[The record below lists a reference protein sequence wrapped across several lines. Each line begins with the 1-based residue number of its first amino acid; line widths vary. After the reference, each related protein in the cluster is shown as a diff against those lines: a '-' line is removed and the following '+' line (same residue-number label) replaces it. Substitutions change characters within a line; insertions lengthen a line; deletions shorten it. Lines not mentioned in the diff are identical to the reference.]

1 MNNLKVVSELIEFY
15 VSDIDDIDQK
25 EYLKVAM
32 TANITR
38 HCELDGLDLPK
49 QYVKEVVQAYF
60 DGFSC

>member
-15 VSDIDDIDQK
+15 VSDIEDIDQK

-38 HCELDGLDLPK
+38 NCGLPK
-49 QYVKEVVQAYF
+49 QYVKEVIQSYF

>member
-1 MNNLKVVSELIEFY
+1 MNNLKVVSELIEEY
-15 VSDIDDIDQK
+15 VQDIENIDQK
-25 EYLKVAM
+25 EYLKVAL

-38 HCELDGLDLPK
+38 ICGLPK

>member
-1 MNNLKVVSELIEFY
+1 MNNLKVVSELIELY

-32 TANITR
+32 TSNITR
-38 HCELDGLDLPK
+38 HCGLPE
-49 QYVKEVVQAYF
+49 QYVKEVVQSYF